1 MPQLPATVAIIIT
14 AVVVYVQ
21 FAIVVVVITAVIIIP
36 VVVVVITVVVA
47 AAVDVDV
54 TLCTSLLRQRKPKTL
69 NHVGSDFC
77 LLFYYHTHVHILM
90 Y

>member
-1 MPQLPATVAIIIT
+1 MPQLPATVAIII
-14 AVVVYVQ
+14 APDVVYLW
-21 FAIVVVVITAVIIIP
+21 FAPVVVITAVVITVVAIIP
-36 VVVVVITVVVA
+36 VVVA

-54 TLCTSLLRQRKPKTL
+54 TLCRSLCRQRKPKTL
-69 NHVGSDFC
+69 NHVDSDFC